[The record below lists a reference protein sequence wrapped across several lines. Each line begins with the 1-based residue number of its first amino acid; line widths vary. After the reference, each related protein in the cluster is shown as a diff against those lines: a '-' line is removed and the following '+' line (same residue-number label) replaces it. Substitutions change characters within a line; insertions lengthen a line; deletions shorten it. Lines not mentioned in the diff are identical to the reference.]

1 MMSGSQQEALFHD
14 PGEFSAAIILKRRAD
29 TPTATFLAAA
39 SALVGLTQL
48 RGTAGSGFPP
58 NLHILLG
65 LRPDLLREDD
75 LWEAVSSTVADKTVF
90 PEGGPFVD
98 SGGDA
103 FVQIAAT
110 TAGDRAMG
118 LRIVR
123 EVFSAVADVSADDEV
138 LGQRLLNGQENF
150 GFRDG
155 GVLQRQE
162 VLERLGPSARGTW
175 LLHQQFAQDVNTFTR
190 LPAQGRVEI
199 MGRVPSNLFGRAPDA
214 AQLRIRADLHA
225 QADTQKDGHYQRMVR
240 NPLAM
245 VRRGFPYQSYAND
258 GLVFIAAS
266 PRPEIFRE
274 ALGRMFPGTGSTD
287 KLLSYV
293 APLKGG
299 LYFCPE
305 MEWGQPIASELPGST
320 LPLRHDVPLVSYT
333 TSEAFIQWMI
343 TLKRLGA
350 FESAPLNQAAQQA
363 QNPLGLRARLRRSDL
378 QPHLDK
384 IYETLSFKAEEAAE
398 LKEMQAAAE
407 ESAGEINEAIDDY
420 ITFN

>member
-1 MMSGSQQEALFHD
+1 MISGSQQEALLHD
-14 PGEFSAAIILKRRAD
+14 PGEFSAAIILRRRAG
-29 TPTATFLAAA
+29 TPTAGFLSAAR
-39 SALVGLTQL
+39 ALIGLTQL
-48 RGTAGSGFPP
+48 RGRAGSGFPP
-58 NLHILLG
+58 NLHILVG
-65 LRPDLLREDD
+65 LRPDLLREDG
-75 LWEAVSSTVADKTVF
+75 LWEAVSTGADRAVF

-110 TAGDRAMG
+110 TSGDRAMG

-123 EVFSAVADVSADDEV
+123 EVFSAAADVSRDDEV
-138 LGQRLLNGQENF
+138 MGQRLLNGQENF

-162 VLERLGPSARGTW
+162 ILDRLGPSAQGAW
-175 LLHQQFAQDVNTFTR
+175 LLHQQFSQDVSTFTQ
-190 LPAQGRVEI
+190 LPAQNQVAI
-199 MGRVPSNLFGRAPDA
+199 MGRVPSNLFGRAPNA
-214 AQLRIRADLHA
+214 AQLSIRAGLHA
-225 QADTQKDGHYQRMVR
+225 QANTQEDGHYQRMVR
-240 NPLAM
+240 NPPAM

-266 PRPEIFRE
+266 ARPEIFRE
-274 ALGRMFPGTGSTD
+274 ALGRMFPGTGSKD
-287 KLLSYV
+287 ELLSYV

-299 LYFCPE
+299 LYFCPG
-305 MEWGQPIASELPGST
+305 MDWGQPIASQLPDST

-333 TSEAFIQWMI
+333 TSEAFIQWML

-350 FESAPLNQAAQQA
+350 FESAPQNQAAQQV

-378 QPHLDK
+378 QPHLDN
-384 IYETLSFKAEEAAE
+384 IYKALSIKPDATKE